1 MGLILCI
8 GDVMLDVVVRIN
20 TEVNYGSDTPA
31 KISTHG
37 GGAAANVASWL
48 AFSNHEVQ
56 LVSRVVDDPAGTA
69 VMAELDKLGVQHG
82 NIVIQ
87 GAQTGVVAVLVDK
100 TGERTMFPES
110 GANSGLNLSDLPALE
125 NVSAVYLSGY
135 SLLNPASTTGVVA
148 MVNAITS
155 ARIPIIFDPASVGT
169 MNHVGLASV
178 KNILPRMDIVILNE
192 EEAFYLTGRSDIQ
205 LALKELNELV
215 PIVVIKRGSQGAI
228 AIKRDLDSVEVSAK
242 SANVIDTTGA
252 GDAFAAGFIGSWIEK
267 SDLLAAMGSAIDL
280 ATQCVAI
287 IGARPPVNP

>member
-56 LVSRVVDDPAGTA
+56 LVSRVGDDPAGTA

-155 ARIPIIFDPASVGT
+155 AKIPIIFDPASVGT
-169 MNHVGLASV
+169 MNYVGLASV

-228 AIKRDLDSVEVSAK
+228 AIKRDLDSLEVSAK

>member
-8 GDVMLDVVVRIN
+8 GDVMLDVVIRIN

-56 LVSRVVDDPAGTA
+56 LVSRVGDDPAGTA

-155 ARIPIIFDPASVGT
+155 AKIPIIFDPASVGT

-228 AIKRDLDSVEVSAK
+228 AIKRDLDSLEVSAK

>member
-1 MGLILCI
+1 MGQILCI
-8 GDVMLDVVVRIN
+8 GDVMLDVIVRIN
-20 TEVNYGSDTPA
+20 TEINYGSDTPA

-56 LVSRVVDDPAGTA
+56 LVSRVGDDPAGTA
-69 VMAELDKLGVQHG
+69 VMAELDKLGVRHG

-110 GANSGLNLSDLPALE
+110 GANSGLNLSDLPALD

-135 SLLNPASTTGVVA
+135 SLLNLASTTGVVA

-155 ARIPIIFDPASVGT
+155 AKIPIIFDPASVGT

-228 AIKRDLDSVEVSAK
+228 AIKRDLDSLEVSAK

-252 GDAFAAGFIGSWIEK
+252 GDAFAAGFIGSWIEE

>member
-56 LVSRVVDDPAGTA
+56 LVSRVGDDPAGTA

-155 ARIPIIFDPASVGT
+155 ERIPIIFDPIFNTAT
-169 MNHVGLASV
+169 PIFA
-178 KNILPRMDIVILNE
+178 KIVL
-192 EEAFYLTGRSDIQ
+192 
-205 LALKELNELV
+205 
-215 PIVVIKRGSQGAI
+215 
-228 AIKRDLDSVEVSAK
+228 
-242 SANVIDTTGA
+242 
-252 GDAFAAGFIGSWIEK
+252 
-267 SDLLAAMGSAIDL
+267 
-280 ATQCVAI
+280 
-287 IGARPPVNP
+287 

>member
-8 GDVMLDVVVRIN
+8 GDVMLDVVVRID

-56 LVSRVVDDPAGTA
+56 LVSRVGDDPAGTA

-135 SLLNPASTTGVVA
+135 SLLNPESTTRVVA

-155 ARIPIIFDPASVGT
+155 AKIPIIFDPASVGT
-169 MNHVGLASV
+169 MNYVGLASV

-215 PIVVIKRGSQGAI
+215 PTVVIKRGSQGAI
-228 AIKRDLDSVEVSAK
+228 AIKRDLDSLEVSAK
-242 SANVIDTTGA
+242 SVNVIDTTGA

-280 ATQCVAI
+280 ATKCVAI

>member
-56 LVSRVVDDPAGTA
+56 LVSRVGDDPAGTA

-155 ARIPIIFDPASVGT
+155 ERIPIIFDPASVGT

>member
-8 GDVMLDVVVRIN
+8 GDVMLDVVIRIN

-48 AFSNHEVQ
+48 AFSSHKVQ
-56 LVSRVVDDPAGTA
+56 LVSRVGDDPAGTA

-110 GANSGLNLSDLPALE
+110 GANSGLNLSDLPALD

-155 ARIPIIFDPASVGT
+155 AKIPIIFDPASVGT

-228 AIKRDLDSVEVSAK
+228 AIKRDLDSLEVSAK

-267 SDLLAAMGSAIDL
+267 PDLLAAMGSAIDL

>member
-56 LVSRVVDDPAGTA
+56 LVSRVGDDPAGTA

-155 ARIPIIFDPASVGT
+155 AKIPIIFDPASVGT

>member
-56 LVSRVVDDPAGTA
+56 LVSRVGDDPAGTA

-155 ARIPIIFDPASVGT
+155 AKIPIIFDPASVGT
-169 MNHVGLASV
+169 MNHVGLVSV

-228 AIKRDLDSVEVSAK
+228 AIKRDLDSLEVSAK

>member
-20 TEVNYGSDTPA
+20 SEINYGSDTPA

-48 AFSNHEVQ
+48 AYSKRAVQ
-56 LVSRVVDDPAGTA
+56 LVSRVGDDPAGTA
-69 VMAELDKLGVQHG
+69 VMAELDNLGVTHA
-82 NIVIQ
+82 NIVIK

-110 GANSGLNLSDLPALE
+110 GANSGLNLSDLPALD

-155 ARIPIIFDPASVGT
+155 AKIPIIFDPASVGT
-169 MNHVGLASV
+169 MSHIGLSVV
-178 KNILPRMDIVILNE
+178 KNILPRMDVVILNE

-205 LALKELNELV
+205 LALKELHEIV
-215 PIVVIKRGSQGAI
+215 PIVVIKRGSQGAM
-228 AIKRDLDSVEVSAK
+228 AISHKTEFLDMAAK
-242 SANVIDTTGA
+242 STNVIDTTGA

-267 SDLLAAMGSAIDL
+267 SDVLAAIGSAIDL

>member
-8 GDVMLDVVVRIN
+8 GDVMLDVVIRIN

-48 AFSNHEVQ
+48 AFSSHKVQ
-56 LVSRVVDDPAGTA
+56 LVSRVGDDPAGTA

-110 GANSGLNLSDLPALE
+110 GANSGLNLSDLPALD

-155 ARIPIIFDPASVGT
+155 AKFQ
-169 MNHVGLASV
+169 L
-178 KNILPRMDIVILNE
+178 
-192 EEAFYLTGRSDIQ
+192 FLTQ
-205 LALKELNELV
+205 LQSEL
-215 PIVVIKRGSQGAI
+215 
-228 AIKRDLDSVEVSAK
+228 
-242 SANVIDTTGA
+242 
-252 GDAFAAGFIGSWIEK
+252 
-267 SDLLAAMGSAIDL
+267 
-280 ATQCVAI
+280 
-287 IGARPPVNP
+287 

>member
-56 LVSRVVDDPAGTA
+56 LVSRVGDDPAGTA

-155 ARIPIIFDPASVGT
+155 AKIPIIFDPASVGT
-169 MNHVGLASV
+169 MNYVGLASV

-215 PIVVIKRGSQGAI
+215 PLVVIKRGSQGAI
-228 AIKRDLDSVEVSAK
+228 AIKRDLDSLEVSAK

>member
-56 LVSRVVDDPAGTA
+56 LVSRVGDDPAGTA

-155 ARIPIIFDPASVGT
+155 AKIPIIFDPASVGT

-228 AIKRDLDSVEVSAK
+228 AIKRDLDSLEVLAK

>member
-56 LVSRVVDDPAGTA
+56 LVSRVGDDPAGTA

>member
-56 LVSRVVDDPAGTA
+56 LVSRVGDDPAGTA

-155 ARIPIIFDPASVGT
+155 ANIPIIFDPASVGT

-228 AIKRDLDSVEVSAK
+228 AIKRDLDSLEVLAK

>member
-8 GDVMLDVVVRIN
+8 GDVMLDVVIRIN

-56 LVSRVVDDPAGTA
+56 LVSRVGDDPAGTA

>member
-1 MGLILCI
+1 MGQILCI
-8 GDVMLDVVVRIN
+8 GDVMLDVIVRIN
-20 TEVNYGSDTPA
+20 TEINYGSDTPA

-56 LVSRVVDDPAGTA
+56 LVSRVGDDPAGTA

-110 GANSGLNLSDLPALE
+110 GANSGLNLSDLPALD

-135 SLLNPASTTGVVA
+135 SLLNLASTTGVVA

-155 ARIPIIFDPASVGT
+155 AKIPIIFDPASVGT

-228 AIKRDLDSVEVSAK
+228 AIKRDLDSLEVSAK

>member
-56 LVSRVVDDPAGTA
+56 LVSRVGDDPAGTA

-125 NVSAVYLSGY
+125 DVSAVYLSGY

-155 ARIPIIFDPASVGT
+155 AKIPIIFDPASVGT
-169 MNHVGLASV
+169 MNYVGLASV

-228 AIKRDLDSVEVSAK
+228 AIKRDLDSLEVSAK

>member
-1 MGLILCI
+1 
-8 GDVMLDVVVRIN
+8 MLDVVVRIN

-56 LVSRVVDDPAGTA
+56 LVSRVGDDPAGTA

-155 ARIPIIFDPASVGT
+155 ERIPIIFDPASVGT

>member
-56 LVSRVVDDPAGTA
+56 LVSRVGDDPAGTA

-155 ARIPIIFDPASVGT
+155 AKIPIIFDPASVGT

-228 AIKRDLDSVEVSAK
+228 AIKRDLDSLEVSAK

>member
-8 GDVMLDVVVRIN
+8 GDVMLYVVVRIN

-56 LVSRVVDDPAGTA
+56 LVSRVGDDPAGTA

-155 ARIPIIFDPASVGT
+155 ERIPIIFDPASVGT

>member
-56 LVSRVVDDPAGTA
+56 LVSRVGDDPAGTA

-155 ARIPIIFDPASVGT
+155 AKIPIIFDPASVGT
-169 MNHVGLASV
+169 MNYVGLASV

-228 AIKRDLDSVEVSAK
+228 AIKRDLDSLEVLAK

>member
-56 LVSRVVDDPAGTA
+56 LVSRVGDDPAGTA

-125 NVSAVYLSGY
+125 NVSAVYRSGY

-155 ARIPIIFDPASVGT
+155 AKIPIIFDPASVGT

-228 AIKRDLDSVEVSAK
+228 AIKRDLDSLEVSAK

>member
-1 MGLILCI
+1 MGQILCI
-8 GDVMLDVVVRIN
+8 GDVMLDVIVRIN
-20 TEVNYGSDTPA
+20 TEINYGSDTPA

-48 AFSNHEVQ
+48 AFASHEVQ
-56 LVSRVVDDPAGTA
+56 LVSRVGDDPAGTA

-155 ARIPIIFDPASVGT
+155 ERIPIIFDPASVGT

>member
-56 LVSRVVDDPAGTA
+56 LVSRVGDDPAGTA

-135 SLLNPASTTGVVA
+135 PLLNPASTTGVVA

-155 ARIPIIFDPASVGT
+155 ANIPIIFDPASVGT

-228 AIKRDLDSVEVSAK
+228 AIKRDLDSLEVSAK

>member
-56 LVSRVVDDPAGTA
+56 LVSRVGDDPAGTA

-155 ARIPIIFDPASVGT
+155 ANIPIIFDPASVGT

-228 AIKRDLDSVEVSAK
+228 AIKRDLDSLEVSAK

>member
-1 MGLILCI
+1 MADLKILCI
-8 GDVMLDVVVRIN
+8 GDIMLDVTVLLNRPIVEGLETR
-20 TEVNYGSDTPA
+20 A
-31 KISTHG
+31 KISTQG

-48 AFSNHEVQ
+48 SHNKTPAY
-56 LVSRVVDDPAGTA
+56 LVTRVGADSAGQTLL
-69 VMAELDKLGVQHG
+69 AELDAYGVEHS
-82 NIVIQ
+82 NTVIPNMN
-87 GAQTGVVAVLVDK
+87 TGVVIVIVGAD
-100 TGERTMFPES
+100 GERTMFPES

-155 ARIPIIFDPASVGT
+155 AKIPIIFDPASVGT

-228 AIKRDLDSVEVSAK
+228 AIKRYFN
-242 SANVIDTTGA
+242 SANRL
-252 GDAFAAGFIGSWIEK
+252 SK
-267 SDLLAAMGSAIDL
+267 Y
-280 ATQCVAI
+280 QY
-287 IGARPPVNP
+287 P

>member
-56 LVSRVVDDPAGTA
+56 LVSRVGDDPAGTA

-110 GANSGLNLSDLPALE
+110 GANSGLNLSDLPALD

-155 ARIPIIFDPASVGT
+155 ANIPIIFDPASVGT

-228 AIKRDLDSVEVSAK
+228 AIKRDLDSLEVSAK

>member
-56 LVSRVVDDPAGTA
+56 LVSRVGDDPAGTA

-155 ARIPIIFDPASVGT
+155 AKIPIIFDPASVGT

-215 PIVVIKRGSQGAI
+215 PIVVIKRGSQGDI
-228 AIKRDLDSVEVSAK
+228 AIKRDLDSLEVSAK

>member
-56 LVSRVVDDPAGTA
+56 LVSRVGDDPAGTA

-135 SLLNPASTTGVVA
+135 SLLNPASSTGVVA

-155 ARIPIIFDPASVGT
+155 ERIPIIFDPASVGT

>member
-8 GDVMLDVVVRIN
+8 GDAMLDVIVRIN
-20 TEVNYGSDTPA
+20 SEINYGSDTPA

-48 AFSNHEVQ
+48 AFSSHEVQ
-56 LVSRVVDDPAGTA
+56 LVSRVGDDPAGTA
-69 VMAELDKLGVQHG
+69 VIAELDRLGVQHG

-110 GANSGLNLSDLPALE
+110 GANSGLNLSDLPVLE

-135 SLLNPASTTGVVA
+135 SLLNPATTNGVVA

-155 ARIPIIFDPASVGT
+155 AKIPIIFDPASVGT
-169 MNHVGLASV
+169 MNHLGLASV
-178 KNILPRMDIVILNE
+178 KNILPKMDIVILNE

-228 AIKRDLDSVEVSAK
+228 AIKRNLDSLEVSAK

-252 GDAFAAGFIGSWIEK
+252 GDAFAAGFIGSWIAK
-267 SDLLAAMGSAIDL
+267 FDLLTALGSAIDL

>member
-1 MGLILCI
+1 MGLFLCI
-8 GDVMLDVVVRIN
+8 GDVMLDVVVRIE

-48 AFSNHEVQ
+48 AFSNHEVE
-56 LVSRVVDDPAGTA
+56 LVARVGDDPAGTA

-155 ARIPIIFDPASVGT
+155 AKIPIIFDPASVGT
-169 MNHVGLASV
+169 MNYVGLASV

-228 AIKRDLDSVEVSAK
+228 AIKRDLDSLEVSAK
-242 SANVIDTTGA
+242 SVNVIDTTGA

>member
-56 LVSRVVDDPAGTA
+56 LVSRVGDDPAGTA

-155 ARIPIIFDPASVGT
+155 ERIPIIFDPASVGT

-228 AIKRDLDSVEVSAK
+228 AIKRDLDSLEVSAK

>member
-56 LVSRVVDDPAGTA
+56 LVSRVGDDPAGTA

-135 SLLNPASTTGVVA
+135 SLLNPASSTGVVA

-155 ARIPIIFDPASVGT
+155 ERIPIIFDPASVGT

-228 AIKRDLDSVEVSAK
+228 AIKRDLDSLEVSAK

>member
-20 TEVNYGSDTPA
+20 SEINYGSDTPA

-48 AFSNHEVQ
+48 AYSKREVQ
-56 LVSRVVDDPAGTA
+56 LVSRVGDDPAGTA
-69 VMAELDKLGVQHG
+69 VMAELDKLGVRHG

-110 GANSGLNLSDLPALE
+110 GANSGLNLSDLPALDGI
-125 NVSAVYLSGY
+125 SAVYLSGY

-155 ARIPIIFDPASVGT
+155 AKIPIIFDPASVGT
-169 MNHVGLASV
+169 MNHVGLSAV
-178 KNILPRMDIVILNE
+178 KNILPRMDVVILNE
-192 EEAFYLTGRSDIQ
+192 EEAFYLTGRSDIH

-215 PIVVIKRGSQGAI
+215 PIVVIKRGSEGAMAI
-228 AIKRDLDSVEVSAK
+228 ARESEILEIAAK

-252 GDAFAAGFIGSWIEK
+252 GDAFAAGFIGSWMEK
-267 SDLLAAMGSAIDL
+267 SDLLAAIGSAIDL

>member
-1 MGLILCI
+1 MGQILCI
-8 GDVMLDVVVRIN
+8 GDVMLDVIVRIN
-20 TEVNYGSDTPA
+20 TEINYGSDTPA

-56 LVSRVVDDPAGTA
+56 LVSRVGDDPAGTA

-155 ARIPIIFDPASVGT
+155 ERIPIIFDPASVGT

-228 AIKRDLDSVEVSAK
+228 AIKRDLDSLEVSAK

>member
-56 LVSRVVDDPAGTA
+56 LVSRVGDDPAGTA

-148 MVNAITS
+148 MLNAITS
-155 ARIPIIFDPASVGT
+155 AKIPIIFDPASVGT

-228 AIKRDLDSVEVSAK
+228 AIKRDLDSLEVSAK

>member
-8 GDVMLDVVVRIN
+8 GDAMLDVIVRIN
-20 TEVNYGSDTPA
+20 SEINYGSDTPA

-48 AFSNHEVQ
+48 AFSSHEVE
-56 LVSRVVDDPAGTA
+56 LVSRVGDDPAGTA
-69 VMAELDKLGVQHG
+69 VIAELDRLGVQHG

-135 SLLNPASTTGVVA
+135 SLLNPATTNGVVA
-148 MVNAITS
+148 MVNTITS
-155 ARIPIIFDPASVGT
+155 AKIPIIFDPASVGT
-169 MNHVGLASV
+169 MNHLGLASV
-178 KNILPRMDIVILNE
+178 KNILPKMDIVILNE

-228 AIKRDLDSVEVSAK
+228 AIKRNLDSLEVSAK

-252 GDAFAAGFIGSWIEK
+252 GDAFAAGFIGSWIAK
-267 SDLLAAMGSAIDL
+267 FDLLTALGSAIDL